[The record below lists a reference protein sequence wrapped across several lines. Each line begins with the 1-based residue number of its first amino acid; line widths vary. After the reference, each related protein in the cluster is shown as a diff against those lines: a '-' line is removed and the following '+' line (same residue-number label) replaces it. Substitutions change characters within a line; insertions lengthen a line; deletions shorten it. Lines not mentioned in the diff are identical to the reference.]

1 MSLTSWPRGEQ
12 AVELEQLCDRI
23 RQLCREVTAT
33 ESDVRRKEM
42 LRELVALLDELIE
55 ALRRK
60 E

>member
-1 MSLTSWPRGEQ
+1 
-12 AVELEQLCDRI
+12 VELEQLCDRI

>member
-1 MSLTSWPRGEQ
+1 M
-12 AVELEQLCDRI
+12 ELEQLCDTI